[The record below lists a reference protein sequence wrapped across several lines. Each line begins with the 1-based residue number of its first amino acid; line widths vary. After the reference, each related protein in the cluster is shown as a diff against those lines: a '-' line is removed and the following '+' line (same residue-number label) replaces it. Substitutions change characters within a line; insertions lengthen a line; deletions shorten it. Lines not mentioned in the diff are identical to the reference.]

1 MGPVLELLAA
11 VLVDMDGPQDG
22 DDLAVSGERDGTRNL
37 TAVCLRHRDNLF
49 CRRVDEGVIVAL
61 EPDSDLL
68 FQCHLFSAS
77 FSDFAPRIFLDRY
90 RKIDS
95 SARCVKRGLTDS
107 ARSRAFL
114 ASPVKTAV
122 NRHSLSW
129 KARRAR
135 AAG

>member
-61 EPDSDLL
+61 EPDSI
-68 FQCHLFSAS
+68 FSFSAICFLPP
-77 FSDFAPRIFLDRY
+77 FSDFAPRIF
-90 RKIDS
+90 
-95 SARCVKRGLTDS
+95 
-107 ARSRAFL
+107 
-114 ASPVKTAV
+114 P
-122 NRHSLSW
+122 
-129 KARRAR
+129 
-135 AAG
+135 